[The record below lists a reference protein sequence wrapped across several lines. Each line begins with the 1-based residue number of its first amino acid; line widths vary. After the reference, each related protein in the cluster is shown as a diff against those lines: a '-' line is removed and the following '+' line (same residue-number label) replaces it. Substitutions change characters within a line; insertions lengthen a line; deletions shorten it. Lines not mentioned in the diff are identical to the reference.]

1 MASWKGI
8 YSNVDVLEQ
17 QTEDPKVLD
26 QRKWAD
32 SKENPEMESTYE
44 PIDPAISLNGKEVEL
59 LPADC
64 SPACWKPAFTCRA
77 AMVTVALVLATSVS
91 LNVLLLALGLVHYSK
106 MVATLEQAH
115 QENRQLQEAVPDPF
129 LLFNEAHNACMTIKQ
144 PNNLIKVS
152 CDPDAPGQRF
162 QWLSRG
168 LLRHVASQ
176 LCVEAST
183 AKNRVAILLK
193 PCNVQRSFQHWECRD
208 HDLLALQGTDLYFN
222 YGNSAKKIAMLY
234 SQNGHWSRWLIYGTH
249 SNICST
255 CNPFSMDWTFFQG
268 SYYFFSYSPGTWD
281 VANQSCTSMGFH
293 LVMINSIEEKGH
305 VATIMKAP
313 SCWIGLT
320 DQVLED
326 DWKWVDGT
334 HIEHGDRNLGRSHN
348 SGTPEKHHNSE
359 QLPNELNYWHQNEPN
374 GGKGENCASM
384 QNSLWYDHECKEKF
398 HWICERRF

>member
-1 MASWKGI
+1 MLKRDRLSAESWRQQQAQCQCRQVGRVTEAVAASVPRWTSRG
-8 YSNVDVLEQ
+8 
-17 QTEDPKVLD
+17 
-26 QRKWAD
+26 D

-115 QENRQLQEAVPDPF
+115 QENRQLQEA
-129 LLFNEAHNACMTIKQ
+129 A
-144 PNNLIKVS
+144 
-152 CDPDAPGQRF
+152 
-162 QWLSRG
+162 
-168 LLRHVASQ
+168 
-176 LCVEAST
+176 
-183 AKNRVAILLK
+183 
-193 PCNVQRSFQHWECRD
+193 
-208 HDLLALQGTDLYFN
+208 
-222 YGNSAKKIAMLY
+222 
-234 SQNGHWSRWLIYGTH
+234 
-249 SNICST
+249 